1 MKKTKISIIAPLYN
15 EQENVGQLTGEI
27 IEAMSAT
34 GFDYEIILVNDG
46 SSDATWQRI
55 ADLQQAHTEIMGI
68 DLAGNYGQTIAL
80 RSGFENSTG
89 DIIIFMDGDLQ
100 HNPADL
106 PRFIAKIE
114 EGYDMVGGAKAKRP
128 ENWLK
133 SSLSRFAHWLIHR
146 ISGAD
151 MTYFGATFRA
161 YRRYLLEESNM
172 IGDAHRFLGAIL
184 ARKGIRHTEIPIEI
198 RQRVAGT
205 SSYSLKKVY
214 LVIID
219 LIFLKF
225 TISYM
230 NKPFRLFGVTGG
242 LMFIIGLLP
251 TVYLVIGSLFFHFH
265 LRIDYLVEF
274 QFSIFIMIMGLL
286 LVSFGLIAEIGI
298 YNYYARGNHS
308 PYSVRRIIRENPK
321 EQ

>member
-1 MKKTKISIIAPLYN
+1 MKTTRISIIAPLYN
-15 EQENVGQLTGEI
+15 EQENVGQLAAEI
-27 IEAMSAT
+27 IDAMAPS
-34 GFDYEIILVNDG
+34 GFDYEILLVNDG

-55 ADLQQAHTEIMGI
+55 ADLQQKYPQITGI

-89 DIIIFMDGDLQ
+89 EIIIFMDGDLQ
-100 HNPADL
+100 HDPADL
-106 PRFIAKIE
+106 PRFINKME
-114 EGYDMVGGAKAKRP
+114 EGYDMVGGAKKKRP
-128 ENWLK
+128 ENWFK
-133 SSLSRFAHWLIHR
+133 RSLSRLAHWLIHR

-161 YRRYLLEESNM
+161 YRRYLLQESNM

-198 RQRVAGT
+198 RQRMAGT

-219 LIFLKF
+219 LMFLKF
-225 TISYM
+225 TVSYM

-242 LMFIIGLLP
+242 MMFIVGLLP
-251 TVYLVIGSLFFHFH
+251 TLYLIIGSLFFHFH
-265 LRIDYLVEF
+265 LRVDYLVEF
-274 QFSIFIMIMGLL
+274 LFSIFIMIMGML

-308 PYSVRRIIRENPK
+308 PYSVRRIMRKK
-321 EQ
+321 E